1 MAYSAPTSADLKAR
15 YPAFASADDATVAL
29 WLAEAAV
36 DCATFPDVVR
46 ARAEMAYAAHRLIEV
61 GAVEGAIPAG
71 VTSFKSGT
79 FSATVAD
86 GAAARTG
93 FATTVYGQEFI
104 TLRRRA
110 FAGPRLAWT
119 PPAGMDC

>member
-1 MAYSAPTSADLKAR
+1 MSA
-15 YPAFASADDATVAL
+15 ASDEAVTL

-36 DCATFPDVVR
+36 DCATFPEAIR
-46 ARAEMAYAAHRLIEV
+46 ARAEMAYAAHRLVEV
-61 GAVEGAIPAG
+61 GVVAGAVPAG

-86 GAAARTG
+86 AAASRTG
-93 FATTVYGQEFI
+93 FAATAYGQEFI